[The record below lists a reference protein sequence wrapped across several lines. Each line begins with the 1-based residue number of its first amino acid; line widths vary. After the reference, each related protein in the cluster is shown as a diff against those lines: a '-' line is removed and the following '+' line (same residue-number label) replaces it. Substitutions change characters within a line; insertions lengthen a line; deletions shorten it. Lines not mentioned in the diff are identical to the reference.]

1 MSRSFVVGKRSS
13 RVVFGRF
20 CAEAVVNEQTTIAI
34 EREKKRQ
41 SIFIK
46 QRERSE
52 QSAVERIGC
61 NSDFIPRL
69 DAVPWRI
76 GFKVNWEHRCAV
88 TENFAQPIT
97 CWRSLKAVQRLSSPL
112 LELFVDDIFRS

>member
-1 MSRSFVVGKRSS
+1 MSRSFVVGKRNS

-20 CAEAVVNEQTTIAI
+20 CAEAFVNEVTTIVI
-34 EREKKRQ
+34 EKKRKRQ

-69 DAVPWRI
+69 DAAKWRI
-76 GFKVNWEHRCAV
+76 GFGNKREARRR
-88 TENFAQPIT
+88 TEGVGFEPTFYIAPLSQRIYL
-97 CWRSLKAVQRLSSPL
+97 LKWT
-112 LELFVDDIFRS
+112 LENI

>member
-1 MSRSFVVGKRSS
+1 MSRSFVVGKRNS

-20 CAEAVVNEQTTIAI
+20 CAEAVVNEVTMIVI
-34 EREKKRQ
+34 EKKRKRQ

-76 GFKVNWEHRCAV
+76 GFKLSWECRCAV
-88 TENFAQPIT
+88 TGNFGAHQPGP
-97 CWRSLKAVQRLSSPL
+97 RH
-112 LELFVDDIFRS
+112 FRY

>member
-20 CAEAVVNEQTTIAI
+20 CAEAVVNEKTTIVI

-41 SIFIK
+41 TIFIE
-46 QRERSE
+46 QRERSD

-69 DAVPWRI
+69 DAVPCGI
-76 GFKVNWEHRCAV
+76 GFKMNWDTDVRLPKISAR
-88 TENFAQPIT
+88 T
-97 CWRSLKAVQRLSSPL
+97 SLGAN
-112 LELFVDDIFRS
+112 DT